1 MIDAPLLFIVKAWPV
16 FAAITMVLIP
26 RGKQRSFGLAFAAI
40 GFALALMSAIFLLPV
55 PPVPRILFCAASFLP
70 LLTLLN
76 DAGMRRMA
84 PLFLISSV
92 ASLTCLATDRLSNVV
107 GVTFMAFALII
118 VMLRHAAHV
127 RPVLG
132 WSHIL
137 ISACITL
144 LTGTALTSMTWPETH
159 HPARID
165 EVLMA
170 AGFTV
175 LLSGFRLARETS
187 AESALVT
194 MLRCSIVLTAVS
206 GLLKIHEIIVVQ
218 EVVIAVSLIAAAWLF
233 LQGCATI
240 NLCGCFVALSA
251 VMPHSGAP
259 MIVFTLALCL
269 AENINPSAHADR
281 WMESVLPP
289 SPLLPAVLALF
300 WAMNTISIAFGATL
314 LIIIL
319 GQFVMR
325 RPAWPSTLAWQTH
338 VNLWLLLA
346 LGLTSPVFIAHNLF
360 LNGVGP

>member
-16 FAAITMVLIP
+16 FAAITMALVP

-40 GFALALMSAIFLLPV
+40 GFALALMSALFLLPV

-107 GVTFMAFALII
+107 GVTFITFALII
-118 VMLRHAAHV
+118 VVLRNAAHV

-132 WSHIL
+132 WSHIF

-144 LTGTALTSMTWPETH
+144 LTGAALTGMTWPETH
-159 HPARID
+159 HPAHIG

-175 LLSGFRLARETS
+175 LLSGFRRTSETS

-194 MLRCSIVLTAVS
+194 MLRCGIVLTAVS
-206 GLLKIHEIIVVQ
+206 GLLKIHEIAAVQ
-218 EVVIAVSLIAAAWLF
+218 EVVIAVSLIAATLLF

-240 NLCGCFVALSA
+240 NLCGCFVALSS
-251 VMPHSGAP
+251 VMPHFGAP
-259 MIVFTLALCL
+259 MIVFILALCL
-269 AENINPSAHADR
+269 AENINPSAHMDR
-281 WMESVLPP
+281 WMESFLPP
-289 SPLLPAVLALF
+289 SPLLSAALALF
-300 WAMNTISIAFGATL
+300 WAMNTLSIAFGAAL

-319 GQFVMR
+319 GQFALR
-325 RPAWPSTLAWQTH
+325 RPVWPPTLAWQTR

-346 LGLTSPVFIAHNLF
+346 LGLTSPIFVAHDLF